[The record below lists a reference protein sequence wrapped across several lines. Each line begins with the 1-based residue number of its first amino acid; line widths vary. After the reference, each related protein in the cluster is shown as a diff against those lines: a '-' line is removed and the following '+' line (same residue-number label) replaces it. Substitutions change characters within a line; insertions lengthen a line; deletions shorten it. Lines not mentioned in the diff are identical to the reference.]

1 MTGEA
6 PGDRPSVTVGPASA
20 LAALGLSP
28 RRLRG
33 LLAGRTATAAWQALA
48 DGVHPEDPDGRLRS
62 AVGRWPPA
70 TWAHRCAEALVTVA
84 VLGDAGYP
92 AALAG
97 DAEAPAVLF
106 SQGAPDV
113 LDAGPRVAV
122 VGTRSA
128 STVGREVAEDM
139 GRCLALAGVAV
150 VSGLADGIAGA
161 ALGGALGV
169 ADTATGHAVAAGRAT
184 AVLGTAHDA
193 VAGAEQEQLRRRV
206 AASGLVLSELPPGAP
221 SARWRFASRHRIVAA
236 LADLVV
242 VVESHDGEM
251 GGAVTAAVRRQVP
264 VAAVPGS
271 VRSAASA
278 GANALLVHGA
288 ACVRD
293 GSDVLALLS
302 RHTGWA
308 PAPPLGGGG
317 RRRAGEARAVPPA
330 GGLGAAVLAAIAD
343 APGDLDAI
351 VRQTGAPVGTV
362 ALCLE
367 QLAAGGLARAEGGWW
382 RAAPSRR

>member
-1 MTGEA
+1 MTAEA
-6 PGDRPSVTVGPASA
+6 PGDRPSAAVGCASA

-28 RRLRG
+28 RRLRR
-33 LLAGRTATAAWQALA
+33 LLAGRTVTAAWQALA

-62 AVGRWPPA
+62 ALSQQPPA
-70 TWAHRCAEALVTVA
+70 AWARRCAETLATVA

-92 AALAG
+92 TALAG
-97 DAEAPAVLF
+97 DEEAPAVLF
-106 SQGAPDV
+106 SQGAPAV

-128 STVGREVAEDM
+128 SAVGREVAEDM
-139 GRCLALAGVAV
+139 GRYLALAGVAV

-161 ALGGALGV
+161 ALRGAV
-169 ADTATGHAVAAGRAT
+169 TAADAATGHGAPAGGTT

-193 VAGAEQEQLRRRV
+193 VAGAEQEQLRRRL

-221 SARWRFASRHRIVAA
+221 SARWRFGSRHRIVAA

-242 VVESHDGEM
+242 VVESHEGEM
-251 GGAVTAAVRRQVP
+251 RGAVTAAVRRQVP

-278 GANALLVHGA
+278 GANALLAHGA
-288 ACVRD
+288 PCVRD

-308 PAPPLGGGG
+308 PTPPPGDAG
-317 RRRAGEARAVPPA
+317 RRRAGEPRAVAPA

-343 APGDLDAI
+343 APAGLDAI
-351 VRQTGAPVGTV
+351 ARHTGAAVGTV

-382 RAAPSRR
+382 RAAPLRR